1 MSKGVKAPTEDV
13 WKTQPALPPLPQG
26 VPVCISHG
34 CAPAPK
40 VPAVLEREGMLT
52 SSATGIMVFL
62 KVLWLPWAHTHPGE
76 EASAGI
82 SSLAVWGFSREE
94 GEAHAPV
101 HLWVTTSDFLP
112 HDSVT

>member
-1 MSKGVKAPTEDV
+1 MEDI

-40 VPAVLEREGMLT
+40 VLAVLEREGMLT

-62 KVLWLPWAHTHPGE
+62 KALWLPWAHTHTRE
-76 EASAGI
+76 RKHLQESAAWLFGV
-82 SSLAVWGFSREE
+82 SAERREKPMLQSAF
-94 GEAHAPV
+94 G
-101 HLWVTTSDFLP
+101 
-112 HDSVT
+112 